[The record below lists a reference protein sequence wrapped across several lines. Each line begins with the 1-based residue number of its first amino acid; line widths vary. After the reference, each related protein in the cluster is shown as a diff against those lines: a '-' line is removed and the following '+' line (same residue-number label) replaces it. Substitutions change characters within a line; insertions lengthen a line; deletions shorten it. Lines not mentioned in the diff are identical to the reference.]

1 MPYINLIHEQRQ
13 AARAEANKTRTAL
26 FSFVGVTTL
35 SLLLAGT
42 QVIAKESTESET
54 ANLKKNLARIQPML
68 KEIDSMKAEITSLRP
83 RLDTLQNAT
92 AQTEKWNQIL
102 QHMRSSTPEAL
113 WLTDI
118 RSKAGKPADGVQF
131 TIKGST
137 IKSDVS
143 NQRVSELMQKMEL
156 CAAIENINLKFTE
169 EDKVNEQDVLSFEI
183 LARVAG
189 TVVEEDGK
197 KAKPKSGS
205 FTEKRQGEKEAS
217 A

>member
-13 AARAEANKTRTAL
+13 AAKAEANKTRTAL

-42 QVIAKESTESET
+42 QVIAKETTEGET

-68 KEIDSMKAEITSLRP
+68 KEIDSMKAELASLRP
-83 RLDTLQNAT
+83 RLETLENAT

-118 RSKAGKPADGVQF
+118 RSKTGKPSDGVQF
-131 TIKGST
+131 TIKGKT
-137 IKSDVS
+137 IKGDVS

-156 CAAIENINLKFTE
+156 CSAMENINLKFTE
-169 EDKVNEQDVLSFEI
+169 DDKVNEQDVLSFEI

-189 TVVEEDGK
+189 TVQDETGK
-197 KAKPKSGS
+197 KPKAKSGS
-205 FTEKRQGEKEAS
+205 LTEKRESEKEAS